1 VGSEGEVGWTHAWA
15 HAAIVGRGADRAS
28 PASGWQA
35 GHMNAVVVTV
45 LSLALLG
52 IVVAAA
58 WVVVVAL
65 SPHSR
70 D

>member
-1 VGSEGEVGWTHAWA
+1 
-15 HAAIVGRGADRAS
+15 
-28 PASGWQA
+28 
-35 GHMNAVVVTV
+35 MNAVVVTV